1 MFVIPDVVR
10 YLFAIVYLIAGLS
23 VVKIIVNSYRF
34 KLDVGLFDMFTAS
47 FVGLFCFSAAVLMLV
62 LK

>member
-10 YLFAIVYLIAGLS
+10 YLFAIIYVFAGLS
-23 VVKIIVNSYRF
+23 VVNIIIKSYRF

-62 LK
+62 LR